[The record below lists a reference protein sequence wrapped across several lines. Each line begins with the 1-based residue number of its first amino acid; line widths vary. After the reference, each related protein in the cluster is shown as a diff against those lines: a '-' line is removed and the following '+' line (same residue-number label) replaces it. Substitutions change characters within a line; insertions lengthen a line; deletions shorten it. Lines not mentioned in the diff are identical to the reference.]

1 MQAKNILEAVSQG
14 NKHAQ
19 AGKEWCHFSFGWYE
33 KKKKNRK
40 NMECQKLN
48 DLNDEK
54 HRQKGKKKGLA

>member
-1 MQAKNILEAVSQG
+1 MLRLERNGVTSLLVG
-14 NKHAQ
+14 M
-19 AGKEWCHFSFGWYE
+19 